1 MNVYVDLANSIWYIC
16 DTGLNVLKTKQVT
29 TLTTQIF
36 PNLSAAAMVS

>member
-16 DTGLNVLKTKQVT
+16 DTGLKVLVT